1 MSTDFFINSA
11 LIGAG
16 LAMDAFS
23 ASLADGLSEPR
34 MKKGKM
40 ISIALCF
47 SFFQWLMPL
56 LGWLCVHTAASLF
69 KVIEPY
75 IPWVALLLLFIIG
88 AKSIAEGVK
97 NNDNGCTLTKIS
109 ISAILLQ
116 GVATSIDALSVGFT
130 IPDYTF
136 GQAMGA
142 PLIIAAVTFT
152 ICLPGVAIG
161 KRFGTGLACKASIV
175 GGVILIAIG
184 LKICIESFF

>member
-1 MSTDFFINSA
+1 MTEFVIDSA

-23 ASLADGLSEPR
+23 VSLADGLSEPR

-40 ISIALCF
+40 MGITLCF
-47 SFFQWLMPL
+47 SFFQWLMPM

-69 KVIEPY
+69 NVIEPY
-75 IPWVALLLLFIIG
+75 IPWVALLLLFAIG

-97 NNDNGCTLTKIS
+97 NSENGCALTKVG
-109 ISAILLQ
+109 ISAVLLQ

-130 IPDYTF
+130 IPNYTI
-136 GQAMGA
+136 GEALGA
-142 PLIIAAVTFT
+142 TLIIAAVTFA
-152 ICLPGVAIG
+152 ICLPGIAIG
-161 KRFGTGLACKASIV
+161 KRFGTGLACKASIL
-175 GGVILIAIG
+175 GGVILIIIG

>member
-1 MSTDFFINSA
+1 MTEFIIDSA

-40 ISIALCF
+40 MGIALCF
-47 SFFQWLMPL
+47 AFFQWLMPM

-75 IPWVALLLLFIIG
+75 IPWVALLLLFAIG

-97 NNDNGCTLTKIS
+97 NSENGCALTKIS
-109 ISAILLQ
+109 ISAVLLQ

-130 IPDYTF
+130 IPNYTI
-136 GQAMGA
+136 GEALA
-142 PLIIAAVTFT
+142 ETLIIAAVTFA
-152 ICLPGVAIG
+152 ICLPGIAIG
-161 KRFGTGLACKASIV
+161 KRFGTGLACKASIL
-175 GGVILIAIG
+175 GGVILIIIG